1 MEEQIQAA
9 RTGYQAPALRI
20 VKGGALNIKRTGG
33 SCREEVNRGESVSH
47 PGGLSVL
54 LIAVLAFIHH
64 KSQQAFHDLQALT
77 AVPSAE
83 QVVVVEVVVQ
93 QVQPPTLVE
102 VFLNL

>member
-1 MEEQIQAA
+1 MEEQVQAA
-9 RTGYQAPALRI
+9 RTGYRAPALRI
-20 VKGGALNIKRTGG
+20 VKGGALNELGVRVK
-33 SCREEVNRGESVSH
+33 REEVNRGESVSH

-64 KSQQAFHDLQALT
+64 QSQQAFHDLQALT

>member
-1 MEEQIQAA
+1 M
-9 RTGYQAPALRI
+9 
-20 VKGGALNIKRTGG
+20 
-33 SCREEVNRGESVSH
+33 
-47 PGGLSVL
+47 

-102 VFLNL
+102 VLINLLHKHDVSLISHTETKETHLWHDVEIGIVE

>member
-1 MEEQIQAA
+1 M
-9 RTGYQAPALRI
+9 
-20 VKGGALNIKRTGG
+20 
-33 SCREEVNRGESVSH
+33 
-47 PGGLSVL
+47 

-102 VFLNL
+102 VLLHLFNKHDVSLSSHTETKETHLWHDVEIGIVE